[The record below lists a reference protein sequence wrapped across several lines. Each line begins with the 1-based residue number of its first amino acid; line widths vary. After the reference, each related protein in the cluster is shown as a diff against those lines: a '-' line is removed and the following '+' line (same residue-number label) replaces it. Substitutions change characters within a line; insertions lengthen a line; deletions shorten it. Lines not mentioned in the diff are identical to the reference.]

1 MAKSTETAL
10 AAYRATASTVIKK
23 LERHGMSG
31 HFCATSSEAVELVRS
46 WMHEGD
52 SVTWGGSET
61 FKETGMKAALEN
73 AGCYRMLDRATA
85 TTPEEQREM
94 WRDRTSADWFFMS
107 ANALTLN
114 GELVNIDGNSDRL
127 SLLLHGP
134 AHVVVLAGMN
144 KLVADVEAG
153 IKRIRTVTCPLNAAR
168 LHTNTPCEVAGV
180 CSKCHAERCMCCNVV
195 VTRHS
200 RHDDRIRVV
209 LIGEDL
215 GY

>member
-23 LERHGMSG
+23 LGRHGMSG
-31 HFCATSSEAVELVRS
+31 HLCATSSEAVKLVRS

-180 CSKCHAERCMCCNVV
+180 CSECHAERCMCCNVV

-200 RHDDRIRVV
+200 RHDGRIRVV

>member
-10 AAYRATASTVIKK
+10 AAYRATASTVINK

-46 WMHEGD
+46 WMHGGD

-180 CSKCHAERCMCCNVV
+180 CSECHAERCMCCNVV

>member
-1 MAKSTETAL
+1 MAQINEAVRGAYERTA
-10 AAYRATASTVIKK
+10 ATVIKNLQK
-23 LERHGMSG
+23 RNMEGYWAPTR
-31 HFCATSSEAVELVRS
+31 EDAVALVRS
-46 WMHEGD
+46 WMAEGD

-61 FKETGMKAALEN
+61 FKETGMKAALDE

-85 TTPEEQREM
+85 TTPDEQRAM
-94 WRDRTSADWFFMS
+94 WQARTTADWFFLS
-107 ANALTLN
+107 ANALTVG

-134 AHVVVLAGMN
+134 AHAVVLCGMN

-153 IKRIRTVTCPLNAAR
+153 VKRIRTTVCPLNAAR
-168 LHTNTPCEVAGV
+168 LHTETPCELTGV
-180 CSKCHAERCMCCNVV
+180 CRECHAPKCMCCNIV

-200 RHDDRIRVV
+200 RHEGRIKVV
-209 LIGEDL
+209 LIGEEL

>member
-1 MAKSTETAL
+1 MATIAPTVLASYEKTAG
-10 AAYRATASTVIKK
+10 TVIKNLGK
-23 LERHGMSG
+23 HNMDGY
-31 HFCATSSEAVELVRS
+31 FCATSADAVDLVTS

-61 FKETGMKAALEN
+61 FKETGMKAALEE
-73 AGCYRMLDRATA
+73 AGCYQMLDRASA

-94 WRDRTSADWFFMS
+94 WRDRTTADWFFMS
-107 ANALTLN
+107 ANALTVS
-114 GELVNIDGNSDRL
+114 GELVNIDGNSDRC

-134 AHVVVLAGMN
+134 AHVVVLVGMN
-144 KLVADVEAG
+144 KMVADVDAG
-153 IKRIRTVTCPLNAAR
+153 IKRIRTITCPLNAER
-168 LHTNTPCEVAGV
+168 LHTETPCELTGV
-180 CSKCHAERCMCCNVV
+180 CADCHAPKCMCCNVV

-200 RHDDRIRVV
+200 RHEGRIRVV

>member
-1 MAKSTETAL
+1 MATTTPSVL
-10 AAYRATASTVIKK
+10 AAHEATAASVIKK
-23 LERHGMSG
+23 LARHNMDGY
-31 HFCATSSEAVELVRS
+31 FCPTSADAVELVTS

-61 FKETGMKAALEN
+61 FTETGMKAAHDG
-73 AGCYRMLDRATA
+73 AGIYRMLDRATA
-85 TTPEEQREM
+85 TTPEEQRQM
-94 WRDRTSADWFFMS
+94 WLDRNVADWFFMS
-107 ANALTLN
+107 ANALTTN

-134 AHVVVLAGMN
+134 EHVVVLVGMN
-144 KLVADVEAG
+144 KLVADIDAG
-153 IKRIRTVTCPLNAAR
+153 VKRIRTITCPLNASR
-168 LHTNTPCEVAGV
+168 LHTETPCDLTGV
-180 CSKCHAERCMCCNVV
+180 CAECHAPKCMCCNIV

-200 RHDDRIRVV
+200 RHEGRIRVV

>member
-31 HFCATSSEAVELVRS
+31 HFCATSSETVKLVRS

-144 KLVADVEAG
+144 KLVADV
-153 IKRIRTVTCPLNAAR
+153 
-168 LHTNTPCEVAGV
+168 
-180 CSKCHAERCMCCNVV
+180 
-195 VTRHS
+195 
-200 RHDDRIRVV
+200 
-209 LIGEDL
+209 
-215 GY
+215 

>member
-1 MAKSTETAL
+1 
-10 AAYRATASTVIKK
+10 
-23 LERHGMSG
+23 
-31 HFCATSSEAVELVRS
+31 
-46 WMHEGD
+46 
-52 SVTWGGSET
+52 
-61 FKETGMKAALEN
+61 MKAALEN

-168 LHTNTPCEVAGV
+168 LHTNTPCEVAGI
-180 CSKCHAERCMCCNVV
+180 CSECHAERCMCCNVV